1 MAADPHT
8 DETATQRFQ
17 RSASASELLR
27 EATFPMVMRG
37 YDRHAVDQLLEELLT
52 IVQDLESRQTR
63 EGVVQKALDELGE
76 ETAGILQRAHE
87 TADDITSRSRAQADA
102 RLQRAERE
110 AEILRRDADEYAEQV
125 ITDTRA
131 LWEERQR
138 LIEDI
143 RQLADD
149 VLGTADDAMER
160 LKLPEPLT
168 AAEAAHGLEPAE
180 ALEPAEGVAHEDVPL
195 EDATQALP
203 AEPPAQEPLG
213 DEPHAGQPLGDDQ
226 LGEEPLDDDQL
237 DDDPPPTQPLAAAE
251 QPPLGV
257 PEDHGDISVRDESG
271 GTVELEALPGGAE
284 DPADLDRE

>member
-8 DETATQRFQ
+8 DENATQRFQ

-37 YDRHAVDQLLEELLT
+37 YDRHAVDQLLDELLT

-110 AEILRRDADEYAEQV
+110 AEILRRDADEYSEQV

-180 ALEPAEGVAHEDVPL
+180 ALEPADALEPAEGELPA
-195 EDATQALP
+195 DAT
-203 AEPPAQEPLG
+203 
-213 DEPHAGQPLGDDQ
+213 
-226 LGEEPLDDDQL
+226 EPLDDE
-237 DDDPPPTQPLAAAE
+237 PPPTQPLAAAE
-251 QPPLGV
+251 QAPLGV
-257 PEDHGDISVRDESG
+257 PDDPEGDISVREKSG
-271 GTVELEALPGGAE
+271 STVELEALPGGAE
-284 DPADLDRE
+284 DPAELDRE

>member
-8 DETATQRFQ
+8 DETSTQPFQ

-37 YDRHAVDQLLEELLT
+37 YDRHTVDQLLEELLT

-149 VLGTADDAMER
+149 VLGTADDAIER
-160 LKLPEPLT
+160 LKLPEALG

-180 ALEPAEGVAHEDVPL
+180 ALEGA
-195 EDATQALP
+195 EDA
-203 AEPPAQEPLG
+203 EPEGFEDADATEPLR
-213 DEPHAGQPLGDDQ
+213 PL
-226 LGEEPLDDDQL
+226 
-237 DDDPPPTQPLAAAE
+237 DPPPTEALDTDPSPTDPYAGGAPPTEPLGAAPAH

-257 PEDHGDISVRDESG
+257 PEEAEPEDVSVRGGLHEADAREESG
-271 GTVELEALPGGAE
+271 HTVELEALPGGAE
-284 DPADLDRE
+284 DPADLERE

>member
-8 DETATQRFQ
+8 DETATQRFE
-17 RSASASELLR
+17 RAPSASQQLR

-37 YDRHAVDQLLEELLT
+37 YDRHAVDQLMDELLAA
-52 IVQDLESRQTR
+52 VEDLESRQTR
-63 EGVVQKALDELGE
+63 EGVVQKAIDELGE

-149 VLGTADDAMER
+149 VLGTADDAIER
-160 LKLPEPLT
+160 LKLPEALG
-168 AAEAAHGLEPAE
+168 AAEAAHGLQSSGELEPTEGLEAADGFEPADDPGS
-180 ALEPAEGVAHEDVPL
+180 AAGLEPAEGL
-195 EDATQALP
+195 EPNDPIEQLP
-203 AEPPAQEPLG
+203 EA
-213 DEPHAGQPLGDDQ
+213 DE
-226 LGEEPLDDDQL
+226 
-237 DDDPPPTQPLAAAE
+237 PPPTEPLAAAPGE
-251 QPPLGV
+251 QPRLGV
-257 PEDHGDISVRDESG
+257 PEDAAPEDISVRGGLHETEAREESG
-271 GTVELEALPGGAE
+271 HTVELEALPGGTE

>member
-1 MAADPHT
+1 VQPPDPTGILPGMAADPHT
-8 DETATQRFQ
+8 DETSTQPFQ

-37 YDRHAVDQLLEELLT
+37 YDRHTVDQLLEELLT

-168 AAEAAHGLEPAE
+168 AAEAAHDLEPVDPGQGVDPAE
-180 ALEPAEGVAHEDVPL
+180 AEPL
-195 EDATQALP
+195 DAT
-203 AEPPAQEPLG
+203 EPLDTG
-213 DEPHAGQPLGDDQ
+213 
-226 LGEEPLDDDQL
+226 EPLDDE
-237 DDDPPPTQPLAAAE
+237 PPPTEPLAAA

-257 PEDHGDISVRDESG
+257 PEDPDGDISVHGRAPEIEAREESG

>member
-110 AEILRRDADEYAEQV
+110 AEILRRDADEYAEQA

-180 ALEPAEGVAHEDVPL
+180 AAEALEPAEGLAP

-203 AEPPAQEPLG
+203 AEPPAREPLG
-213 DEPHAGQPLGDDQ
+213 DEP
-226 LGEEPLDDDQL
+226 LDDE
-237 DDDPPPTQPLAAAE
+237 PPPTQPLAAAE

-257 PEDHGDISVRDESG
+257 PDDHGDISVREESG

>member
-17 RSASASELLR
+17 RPASASELLR

-131 LWEERQR
+131 LWDERQR

-160 LKLPEPLT
+160 LKLPEPLA
-168 AAEAAHGLEPAE
+168 AAETAHELEPAQELEPAE
-180 ALEPAEGVAHEDVPL
+180 DITDP
-195 EDATQALP
+195 DAT
-203 AEPPAQEPLG
+203 EPL
-213 DEPHAGQPLGDDQ
+213 P
-226 LGEEPLDDDQL
+226 
-237 DDDPPPTQPLAAAE
+237 AAE
-251 QPPLGV
+251 QARLGV
-257 PEDHGDISVRDESG
+257 PEDADADISVRGGEVEAREESG

-284 DPADLDRE
+284 DPAELDRE